1 MKTIETTLTT
11 TALYSEDNTK
21 KYLIRKV
28 WDEKKPSVTVI
39 LLTPSTG
46 SDVAL
51 DSTTMLTLNNA
62 NRLGYGSLSIVNLF
76 SNLDDFSLES
86 AEDED
91 KENMKIIVAEAKS
104 CDTLVYAPGVGKA
117 KSQAFQK
124 RTEQVLSQLK
134 SYEKKLKCITN
145 EDGSIRLRHPLTPAL
160 RYWHLSDVTIEEIRQ
175 TIKEASLP
183 PKPIGRPKKNS

>member
-1 MKTIETTLTT
+1 MNTIETTLTT

-28 WDEKKPSVTVI
+28 WDEKKPSLTII
-39 LLTPSTG
+39 LLAPSTG

-62 NRLGYGSLSIVNLF
+62 YRLGYGSLSIVNLF
-76 SNLDDFSLES
+76 ATLDDFTFES

-91 KENMKIIVAEAKS
+91 KENLKVILAEAKS

-124 RTEQVLSQLK
+124 RSEQVLSQLK
-134 SYEKKLKCITN
+134 PYEKKLKCLTN
-145 EDGSIRLRHPLTPAL
+145 ADGNARLRHPLTPAL
-160 RYWHLSDVTIEEIRQ
+160 RHWVLSDVTVNEIRK
-175 TIKEASLP
+175 TIEDASQP
-183 PKPIGRPKKNS
+183 PKPSGKAKHK